1 MKTVKIFHF
10 LNKKT
15 SNNESNESEILKQK
29 DESTQNSQKEI
40 EIHIKSEITNTF
52 DPLQKEKKNQINT
65 FSHDYLLD
73 FFDLVLKSKDT
84 FNEKMSSFLTKTNE
98 INSQAYEVFMIFAKK
113 YCKIKKTKE
122 EYTKFLFRKFFKQ
135 LKREFE
141 KTKQKLPKKTI
152 NHLFMMHYFSYET
165 IDSETGKT
173 NVLKTKP
180 TVDLIKK
187 KELFKFF
194 KNQKFLNEFEIY
206 LKTFQMKYKEESRQ
220 KIHKLI
226 FKIIKL
232 AEKNKLLRVSKIAQL
247 PWIDTWIENCYRL
260 GQDLIDEYKNSL
272 VDN

>member
-1 MKTVKIFHF
+1 MKIFHF
-10 LNKKT
+10 LNKKNN
-15 SNNESNESEILKQK
+15 NNESESLKQK
-29 DESTQNSQKEI
+29 EESTPNSQKET
-40 EIHIKSEITNTF
+40 EEVQIKSEITNVSES
-52 DPLQKEKKNQINT
+52 PMKEKKNQINA
-65 FSHDYLLD
+65 FSHDYLLE
-73 FFDLVLKSKDT
+73 FFDLILTSKDT

-98 INSQAYEVFMIFAKK
+98 INSQAYEVFMVFAKK

-165 IDSETGKT
+165 VDSETGKT

-194 KNQKFLNEFEIY
+194 RNQKFLNEFEIY

-247 PWIDTWIENCYRL
+247 PWIDNWIENCYKL

-272 VDN
+272 LDN